1 MFYADKMSYSS
12 SSDVAGVFN
21 MSASLQNRIKTLTTD
36 TEFLKKKRLGN
47 NNKFVFKYR
56 IMIND
61 LSNK

>member
-36 TEFLKKKRLGN
+36 TEFLKKKDWG
-47 NNKFVFKYR
+47 
-56 IMIND
+56 IIIN
-61 LSNK
+61 LFSNIVL